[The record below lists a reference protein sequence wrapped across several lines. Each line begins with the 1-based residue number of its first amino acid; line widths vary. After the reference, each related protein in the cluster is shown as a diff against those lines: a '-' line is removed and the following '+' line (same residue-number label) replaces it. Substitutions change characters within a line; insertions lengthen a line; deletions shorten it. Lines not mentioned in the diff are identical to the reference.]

1 MGGGSCNTR
10 VCPVRVM
17 SMLGGGNFG
26 EWTVHRIYRAS
37 TQGLTYS
44 FFWAGGGVGRGQGRK
59 LTIKKAWFYFRNLF
73 ETLFYF
79 ISILKS
85 LQYMLSI

>member
-37 TQGLTYS
+37 TQGLTWS
-44 FFWAGGGVGRGQGRK
+44 VFVGGGRGRGQGPK
-59 LTIKKAWFYFRNLF
+59 LTIKKAWFKVRNLF

-79 ISILKS
+79 ICILKS
-85 LQYMLSI
+85 LQ